1 MFRKFFLVFK
11 DADLRTKMF
20 KILGLLI
27 GARFLSQ
34 IPIPL
39 FDLKDLTPIINSD
52 QTLGLLD
59 TIAGGSFGKLSFVML
74 GIGPYITASIVM
86 QLMGVIIPRLNE
98 IRRDE
103 GEMGQQKINRWTRF
117 LAVPISMLNAWGI
130 LQFLSN
136 APAEQR
142 VVTLPAQLTGSGVS
156 LDSIF
161 WWTVVIGSMTAG
173 SIIMMW
179 IGEIINEYKMG
190 NGISMIILAGI
201 ASKLPSQL
209 IEVAQQSAPSFK
221 ELFARFNFS
230 KLFNLDVWK
239 AFLIENPQWQGIRS
253 VAFFVFLF
261 VFTLMFVVFFND
273 AIRKLILI
281 YSKRGHVEGKSRT
294 LSSVKADL
302 PIKVNLAG
310 VMPIIFAVSLILFP
324 SIISRFFFTANVPEI
339 RNTAD
344 SIVKFMDSGLSDQGR
359 ADKPL
364 PGSPTAVFGGVYT
377 TNSIDEL
384 KVAKLNDY
392 TLGTDILGFT
402 VSTKPEQSSKF
413 FENTFLQ
420 FELPGTNL
428 GFLPSTIIAWNG
440 VMAYLFFYFILI
452 IFFTYFFTSEIGFK
466 TKDISEDLQK
476 SGAYIAGFKPGKET
490 ENYLSYVSNRIN
502 IFGAFFLAVIAI
514 LPIIFQSK
522 LQNLGDGTLTG
533 IVGGTTI
540 LILVAVTVESLQQID
555 AQATNVD
562 YDRFKSF

>member
-1 MFRKFFLVFK
+1 MFRKFFLVLK
-11 DADLRTKMF
+11 DSELRTKML
-20 KILGLLI
+20 KIVLLLI
-27 GARFLSQ
+27 GTRLLAQ

-39 FDLKDLTPIINSD
+39 FDLKDLSPIIDQD
-52 QTLGLLD
+52 QTLGLLN

-86 QLMGVIIPRLNE
+86 QLMGIIVPSINA
-98 IRRDE
+98 IRREE
-103 GEMGQQKINRWTRF
+103 GDMGQQKINRWTRF

-136 APAEQR
+136 APIEQR
-142 VVTLPAQLTGSGVS
+142 IVTLPDQLTAKGITLEST
-156 LDSIF
+156 F
-161 WWTVVIGSMTAG
+161 WWLVVIGSMTAG

-179 IGEIINEYKMG
+179 VGEIINEYKMG

-209 IEVAQQSAPSFK
+209 IKLVQDSVPSFQL
-221 ELFARFNFS
+221 LFQKFSFS

-239 AFLIENPQWQGIRS
+239 AFLIENPTWFQIRA
-253 VAFFVFLF
+253 VAFFFGLFLF
-261 VFTLMFVVFFND
+261 TLLFVVFFND
-273 AIRKLILI
+273 AVRKIIII

-294 LSSVKADL
+294 LNSVKADL

-339 RNTAD
+339 RNAAD

-359 ADKPL
+359 ADRQL
-364 PGSPTAVFGGVYT
+364 PGSPTASFAGVYT
-377 TNSIDEL
+377 TNSVEEL
-384 KVAKLNDY
+384 KVGKSNDY
-392 TLGTDILGFT
+392 TLGQDILGFT
-402 VSTKPEQSSKF
+402 ISTKSEQSSKF

-420 FELPGTNL
+420 FELPGNNL

-440 VMAYLFFYFILI
+440 VMAYLLLYFLLI
-452 IFFTYFFTSEIGFK
+452 VFFTYFFTSEIGFK
-466 TKDISEDLQK
+466 TGEISEDLQK
-476 SGAYIAGFKPGKET
+476 SGAYIPGYKPGKET
-490 ENYLSYVSNRIN
+490 ESYLSYVSNRIN
-502 IFGAFFLAVIAI
+502 VFGAFFLAIIAI
-514 LPIIFQSK
+514 LPIVFQSK
-522 LQNLGDGTLTG
+522 LQIGDGTLTG